1 MEDIQVTP
9 TTTTPTAPIEVSK
22 QYPMV
27 EEMTFKCPVSSEAQ
41 AYDLLIAIQF
51 LVNQVSASEI
61 ISTVEYISKNPS
73 MIQKAKKYLP
83 YLKML

>member
-9 TTTTPTAPIEVSK
+9 TTTPVTPVEASK

-27 EEMTFKCPVSSEAQ
+27 EEMTFKCPVISEAQ

-51 LVNQVSASEI
+51 LVNSVGAGDI
-61 ISTVEYISKNPS
+61 ISTVDYVSKNPS
-73 MIQKAKKYLP
+73 MMQKAKKYLP
-83 YLKML
+83 YLKMLS